1 MWPLSSY
8 TTYNIG
14 VLFIIMVFNLVICL
28 IVSWHEAKKLVKTIY
43 WKIIYSNVIVRD
55 AKKRIL
61 MPNQKSQI
69 VPTNQKTRRK
79 KKNRLPRKTDE
90 FIPPY
95 KNIFLEWAKII
106 LFYKRI
112 VIKYLITFNIRQKQ
126 NMFIRISS
134 HVAVNMIR
142 FYFSDCNML
151 SRSGLWDLLSQKKR
165 FRKWWSVGHDFGK
178 PQTPPLLMGL
188 KWILISSFK
197 GSSDPSHFI
206 FEINVGNSRI
216 RHRTTLNLNI

>member
-1 MWPLSSY
+1 
-8 TTYNIG
+8 
-14 VLFIIMVFNLVICL
+14 MVFNLVICL

-43 WKIIYSNVIVRD
+43 WKIICSNVIVRD

-79 KKNRLPRKTDE
+79 RKNRLPRKTDE
-90 FIPPY
+90 FIPPIKY
-95 KNIFLEWAKII
+95 IFLEWAKII

-112 VIKYLITFNIRQKQ
+112 VIKYPITFNIRQKQ

-178 PQTPPLLMGL
+178 PQTPPLLMGV
-188 KWILISSFK
+188 KWILISSFNFSFWTTRSFSLCTDSVLRRGGNFCSNK
-197 GSSDPSHFI
+197 V
-206 FEINVGNSRI
+206 FEAV
-216 RHRTTLNLNI
+216 